1 MKPGIKSDTA
11 KAGKNLAKQAV
22 KQIAQEP
29 FEILKQAGKQV
40 IGGETLKPPTPQ
52 EGPQTQGPRGVSPE
66 LREKIKKKDTRLIEA
81 LEKEIEDIKVQKKLA
96 EQKRLE
102 AAQPPEAPKPLVE
115 PSTKR
120 SRKLF
125 SFGPKAQAERQK
137 TRVEKPLPPTG

>member
-1 MKPGIKSDTA
+1 MKKVA
-11 KAGKNLAKQAV
+11 QQVV

-40 IGGETLKPPTPQ
+40 VGGEA
-52 EGPQTQGPRGVSPE
+52 PQTQSSEPVNPE
-66 LREKIKKKDTRLIEA
+66 LREKIKEKDTRLIEA
-81 LEKEIEDIKVQKKLA
+81 LEKEIEDIKAQKKLA
-96 EQKRLE
+96 EQKRLGVVP
-102 AAQPPEAPKPLVE
+102 PPEAPKPLVE

-125 SFGPKAQAERQK
+125 SFGPKAQAERQR